1 MTPARN
7 DLYRARTPFTM
18 YFLPN
23 DPRARRTDISWCAD
37 IVAGDVM
44 TLVGVRA
51 ANADSE
57 ERTFFSARLGYV
69 YAKTTPAVWEILTE
83 KIT

>member
-7 DLYRARTPFTM
+7 DLYRATSSFTM

-51 ANADSE
+51 ANEDSE
-57 ERTFFSARLGYV
+57 ERTFFSARWGYI
-69 YAKTTPAVWEILTE
+69 YAKTTPAVWEILME
-83 KIT
+83 RLA